1 MSSATDY
8 DKKTPREAILDLPD
22 TYIGSIDVN
31 AEWRWV
37 YNAETGHM
45 EFREVQMNPG
55 LYKVFDEIL
64 VNARDAFVRAT
75 DVPVK
80 HIDVTIDRVS
90 NLEATISVSNDGN
103 GIPVEIHPVHNTY
116 VPQMIFGELNTS
128 SNYKKGEER
137 VTGGKNGFGAKLTNI
152 YSKRFTV
159 TTNDTKNGKKYVQTW
174 ADNMAVCG
182 KPKITKGGAK
192 GEVTLEWEP
201 DLGRFPGGLSDDM
214 YAVFHTRVIEIAGL
228 VGAGVKVTFNGTA
241 VPCNSFEKFIKL
253 FLREG
258 MVGYAYEK
266 AGERWEVGAVLASQL
281 YSGEGEEGE
290 DRTISFVNG
299 INTYKGGK
307 HVDTVIRHVLGD
319 FCEAAKKK
327 RLDLK
332 PAQLR
337 PNVVFFVNATIINPS
352 FSSQTKEEMTTPATK
367 FGSLPKFTGKI
378 VEQLGKLGL
387 YDEAQSIMDAKAA
400 KEAKKTD
407 GKKRSTIIG
416 IPKLRDAV
424 WAGTAKSDDC
434 TLILTEGD
442 SAATSAISGLAVVGR
457 ERYGV
462 FPLKGKLQNVK
473 DISIDK
479 FNKNEELTAIKKIL
493 GLEHGKNYKDTKTL
507 RYGRVM
513 IMADQ
518 DHDGSHIKGL
528 VMNLFHTE
536 WPSLL
541 KLGYVCTLLTPI
553 IKAHKGKKVTENFYS
568 MAAFKAWYDAEPRNG
583 WRIKYYKGLG
593 TSTAEEAREWFTKM
607 NDIKYTW
614 SKLSDDA
621 INLAFSK
628 KRADDRK
635 DWLREYDAER
645 APDYDCKEI
654 TFDRFIHDELIHFSN
669 ADNIRSLPSLMDGL
683 KPSQR
688 KILYG
693 CLKRN
698 LREETKVAQLAGY
711 ISEHAA
717 YHHGEASL
725 NGTIVGMAQNFVGA
739 NNINLLRPV
748 GQFGS
753 RLQGGEDSAS
763 PRYIFTHMERIVDT
777 IFRKEDLSILNY
789 LEDDGQRIEPEY
801 YLPVLPMLLVNGS
814 RGIGTGF
821 NTAVPSYNPK
831 QLVDLLRRKLR
842 GEMASLAG
850 RQLDPWYCGF
860 KGEIDRKDDVT
871 WITRGIWEFNDEDC
885 TITITELPVGTWS
898 EKYKEMLTKMFST
911 EKGAP
916 AADSLGFKG
925 FDDLC
930 NDVEVKFVLQFNFDG
945 YIGMKSTP
953 ESFVKTFELEDTIKT
968 SNMNCFDV
976 DGHIVKFDTV
986 GDIMEAFFERRIDG
1000 YVERKEA
1007 QMKALEEELV
1017 ELRAKAKFIQAILDE
1032 TMVIQRASDEE
1043 IVEQMKEH
1051 ELPALDM
1058 PDDVD
1063 NIKGYEYLLKM
1074 RLDRLK
1080 ATAVE
1085 ELESKV
1091 QETEEVLEELR
1102 ATSEQE
1108 LWLRDLEEFEAA
1120 YDKLVEE
1127 REAERSDALGAAGGK
1142 KKKAA
1147 VVKRKRTPKA

>member
-37 YNAETGHM
+37 YNAETAHM

-64 VNARDAFVRAT
+64 VNARDAFVRTADT
-75 DVPVK
+75 PVK
-80 HIDVTIDRVS
+80 HIDVVINKVS
-90 NLEATISVSNDGN
+90 DQVATISVSNDGT

-159 TTNDTKNGKKYVQTW
+159 TTNDTKNSKRYVQTW
-174 ADNMAVCG
+174 TDNMATCN
-182 KPKITKGGAK
+182 KPKITKGTAK

-214 YAVFHTRVIEIAGL
+214 YAVFQTRVIEIAGL
-228 VGAGVKVTFNGTA
+228 VGSGVKVTFNGAA

-299 INTYKGGK
+299 INTCKGGK
-307 HVDTVIRHVLGD
+307 HVDTVVRHVLGD

-367 FGSLPKFTGKI
+367 FGSSPKFTNKI

-493 GLEHGKNYKDTKTL
+493 GLEHGKNYKETKSL

-553 IKAHKGKKVTENFYS
+553 IKAHKGKKITENFYS
-568 MAAFKAWYDAEPRNG
+568 MSAFKTWYDAESRNG

-593 TSTAEEAREWFTKM
+593 TSTAEEAREWFVKM
-607 NDIKYTW
+607 NEIKYTW

-635 DWLREYDAER
+635 DWLRDYDAER
-645 APDYDCKEI
+645 APDYDCNEI
-654 TFDRFIHDELIHFSN
+654 TLDRFVHDELIHFSN
-669 ADNIRSLPSLMDGL
+669 ADNIRSLPALMDGL

-753 RLQGGEDSAS
+753 RLQGGEDNAS
-763 PRYIFTHMERIVDT
+763 PRYIFTNMERIVDT
-777 IFRKEDLSILNY
+777 IFKKEDLSILNY

-801 YLPVLPMLLVNGS
+801 YLPVVPLLLINGS

-821 NTAVPSYNPK
+821 NTLVPSYNPK
-831 QLVDLLRRKLR
+831 QIVDLLRRKLR
-842 GEMASLAG
+842 GSLATLAG

-860 KGEIDRKDDVT
+860 KGVIERKDDVT
-871 WITRGIWEFNDEDC
+871 WITRGVWEFSDADSSV
-885 TITITELPVGTWS
+885 TITELPVGTWS
-898 EKYKEMLTKMFST
+898 ERYKEMLTKMFST
-911 EKGAP
+911 EKGSP
-916 AADSLGFKG
+916 EADALGLKS

-930 NDVEVKFVLQFNFDG
+930 NDVEVKFVLQFNYDG
-945 YIGMKSTP
+945 YIGMKSSP
-953 ESFVKTFELEDTIKT
+953 DEFIKTFELESNIKA
-968 SNMNCFDV
+968 SNMNCFDC
-976 DGHIVKFDTV
+976 DGRIVKYDTV

-1007 QMKALEEELV
+1007 QIKALEEELV
-1017 ELRAKAKFIQAILDE
+1017 ELKAKAKFIQAILDE

-1058 PDDVD
+1058 PDDVN

-1085 ELESKV
+1085 ELEGRV
-1091 QETEEVLEELR
+1091 HETELVLEELQ
-1102 ATSEQE
+1102 ATSEQQ
-1108 LWLRDLEEFEAA
+1108 LWLRDLDEFEAA

-1127 REAERSDALGAAGGK
+1127 RELERDDALGAAGGK
-1142 KKKAA
+1142 KKKSGAI
-1147 VVKRKRTPKA
+1147 KRKGLSKA